1 MTDAMDFKA
10 ALLKSQPFSATAS
23 VFKPSTGDANT
34 TGKKEQGTGLAD
46 PLEASG
52 DERRNPGVKVV
63 WPLSRFLFW
72 LLWRVLTSAHQALAQ
87 PLPKA
92 LPRYQ
97 YSTISGLVQ
106 RQYATHNY
114 RDRTHPTHE

>member
-1 MTDAMDFKA
+1 MDFKA
-10 ALLKSQPFSATAS
+10 ALLKSQPYSATAS
-23 VFKPSTGDANT
+23 VFKPSTG
-34 TGKKEQGTGLAD
+34 KKEQDTGLAD
-46 PLEASG
+46 PLNASG
-52 DERRNPGVKVV
+52 DERRNPNVKVV

-72 LLWRVLTSAHQALAQ
+72 LLSRVLMSAHKAHTQ
-87 PLPKA
+87 PLSKA

-97 YSTISGLVQ
+97 YSRISGLVQ